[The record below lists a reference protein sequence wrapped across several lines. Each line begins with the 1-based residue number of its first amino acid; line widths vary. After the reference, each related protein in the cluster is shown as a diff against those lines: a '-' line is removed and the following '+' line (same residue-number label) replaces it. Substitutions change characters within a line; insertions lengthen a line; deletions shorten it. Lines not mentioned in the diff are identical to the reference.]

1 MVLSISWSKVLD
13 KVCPSG
19 KGQGSGAT
27 PPTPPE
33 AAYLQADGAKPPT
46 PNEDHET
53 EESMNLEEQLA
64 EQERLIQWL
73 QEQLERQRAMN
84 SELRR
89 AVADLARTFQESLA
103 AAYEA
108 GESGDIEA
116 IRRITRAN
124 QQHWQGY
131 LQQIVAAARTRPP
144 QDA

>member
-1 MVLSISWSKVLD
+1 MK
-13 KVCPSG
+13 
-19 KGQGSGAT
+19 
-27 PPTPPE
+27 
-33 AAYLQADGAKPPT
+33 
-46 PNEDHET
+46 
-53 EESMNLEEQLA
+53 LEEQLA

-84 SELRR
+84 GELRR

-124 QQHWQGY
+124 QQHWQDY
-131 LQQIVAAARTRPP
+131 LQQIVAAARARPA

>member
-1 MVLSISWSKVLD
+1 
-13 KVCPSG
+13 
-19 KGQGSGAT
+19 
-27 PPTPPE
+27 
-33 AAYLQADGAKPPT
+33 
-46 PNEDHET
+46 
-53 EESMNLEEQLA
+53 MNLEEQLA

-124 QQHWQGY
+124 QQHWQAY
-131 LQQIVAAARTRPP
+131 LQQIITAARTRPP